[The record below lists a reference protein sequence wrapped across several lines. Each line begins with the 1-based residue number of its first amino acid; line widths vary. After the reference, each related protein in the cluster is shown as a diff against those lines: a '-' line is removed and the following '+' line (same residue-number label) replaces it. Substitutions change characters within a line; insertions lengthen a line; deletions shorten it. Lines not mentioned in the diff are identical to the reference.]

1 MCVFHPRLLDAEA
14 GSHSNC
20 DEEAIDVQQL
30 HPVTD
35 TLLSHLSLSAPPPT
49 PQPAHPPHPFW
60 KALASSTV
68 TADRRAFFVATHGV
82 KRALSPSGQAQFDS
96 YPSP

>member
-1 MCVFHPRLLDAEA
+1 MKMEFPSLLLHADA

-35 TLLSHLSLSAPPPT
+35 TLLSHLSLSDPLSPPT
-49 PQPAHPPHPFW
+49 LHILLKGTGIVDRDCRPPG
-60 KALASSTV
+60 L
-68 TADRRAFFVATHGV
+68 
-82 KRALSPSGQAQFDS
+82 LSPHMA
-96 YPSP
+96 